1 MEESNRCVINQ
12 YRANI
17 EDSKTNIPTV
27 IFTSLK
33 TAHGGSILNCA
44 GADSAFISGLIR

>member
-1 MEESNRCVINQ
+1 MEGSNRCVINQ

-17 EDSKTNIPTV
+17 EDSKTSIPTV

-33 TAHGGSILNCA
+33 TVHGGGILNCA
-44 GADSAFISGLIR
+44 DAGSTVIGGLIR